1 MEQALQKPKK
11 KLLDRIMTVILGIF
25 VGLVVLVEGFGMIS
39 ARSNYGVPNFFGYQ
53 TMVVLTSSMDPT
65 LPVDSAIVVQRIED
79 FSTLNPS
86 TNLVS
91 KDGDIISFRTTIEG
105 QSAIITHRIVAIRI
119 EGGKYVFDTK
129 GDNNLNQIPQDYNI
143 SQDMV
148 LGKVIYMSVGLGM
161 VQKFLSNPIVMFLL
175 VLIPLGYIVFLSIRD
190 FVKALKQKPV
200 EEVAVPVS
208 TISEEELEK
217 IKEAEKAALKEA
229 IRLEKERLKEEI
241 RKEMENK
248 D

>member
-1 MEQALQKPKK
+1 MEQTLQKPKK
-11 KLLDRIMTVILGIF
+11 KLFDRIMTAFLGIF
-25 VGLVVLVEGFGMIS
+25 IGLVVLVEGVGMIS

-53 TMVVLTSSMDPT
+53 TMVVLTSSMEPT
-65 LPVDSAIVVQRIED
+65 LPVDAAIVVQRIDD
-79 FSTLNPS
+79 FSTLNAS
-86 TNLVS
+86 TDLLS
-91 KDGDIISFRTTIEG
+91 KDGDIISFRTEIDG

-119 EGGKYVFDTK
+119 EGGKYKFDTK
-129 GDNNLNQIPQDYNI
+129 GDKNPNQIFQDYNI

-148 LGKVIYMSVGLGM
+148 LGKVIYMSVGLGK
-161 VQKFLSNPIVMFLL
+161 VQKILSNPVVMFLL

-200 EEVAVPVS
+200 EEVTLPVS
-208 TISEEELEK
+208 TISDEELAK

-229 IRLEKERLKEEI
+229 IRLEKERLKEELH
-241 RKEMENK
+241 KEMENK